1 MNSMEVFKN
10 ETFGEVRTAIL
21 NGEPYFM
28 LADVCRVLEIKNPS
42 QVLTRLNTHGL
53 ISNEVIDNIGRKQ
66 LATFINESNLYKLVF
81 TSRKKEAE
89 AFEEWVTGE
98 VLPSIRKTGSYSI
111 ATVPSIPSQ
120 YKCTIATNDAIL
132 MAKSLMQTF
141 HVEDGIAYAK
151 AFDVIGDANSIDFSP
166 IRCLLPSPTKEVAY
180 LNPTAI
186 GKQFNMSA
194 IAINKRLEEEG
205 LQTRINADW
214 RLTDEGAKYGSEKPY
229 TKNGHSGWQIL
240 WSDKIIQFLSSGTT
254 KSILVKN

>member
-1 MNSMEVFKN
+1 MTNLVEIQNDQVVVSSRQIANNFRKN
-10 ETFGEVRTAIL
+10 HQH
-21 NGEPYFM
+21 
-28 LADVCRVLEIKNPS
+28 VLE
-42 QVLTRLNTHGL
+42 
-53 ISNEVIDNIGRKQ
+53 
-66 LATFINESNLYKLVF
+66 
-81 TSRKKEAE
+81 
-89 AFEEWVTGE
+89 
-98 VLPSIRKTGSYSI
+98 SIRKLLTVENSTVKFFRESSFVNDRGQTYPMYLMNRDGFSLLVMGFTGKKALEWKIKYIEAFNEMERQLKRQSKPLQP
-111 ATVPSIPSQ
+111 TVPSIPSQ

-205 LQTRINADW
+205 LQTRVNADW